1 MALINSKSAVEYGR
15 ALKAGKMSAE
25 EARAILIAAAET
37 DGFVAGVD
45 LCAVKNGDEYGMV
58 VYVKFR
64 NHNGK
69 ERIMTSEDAR
79 ALIEFGLGIMPNE
92 ETGKFSSDQKKLPM
106 VKALLEAERIVAEG
120 DVPDITKATFRSQKP
135 PYRVTKEVRKMLE
148 QKKSEK

>member
-1 MALINSKSAVEYGR
+1 
-15 ALKAGKMSAE
+15 MSAE

-45 LCAVKNGDEYGMV
+45 LCAVKNDGQYGMV
-58 VYVKFR
+58 IYVKFK
-64 NHNGK
+64 NHNGR
-69 ERIMTSEDAR
+69 ERIMSPEDAR
-79 ALIEFGLGIMPNE
+79 ALIEFGLGIHPGEVDDDGE
-92 ETGKFSSDQKKLPM
+92 ETGNFSKDQKKLPM